1 MPCIWTVYIFQGVSI
16 RFYIWTWF
24 LSKRTWI
31 SACVSAC
38 IFLLYTFVNL
48 SVRLSLS
55 TFLSDM
61 GSFEKFFSSWENGQP
76 FLSQRM
82 KRKGNLEVLPNI
94 TKTNWKLFLFVFSF
108 GLLQK
113 IKEGPFDHTCRKYNI
128 FYGIKCISDGFLWGR
143 ATVFIIVNSFI
154 KFETDQFLPRKKKLK
169 HLFHFF
175 LLRYNCNQ

>member
-1 MPCIWTVYIFQGVSI
+1 MPCIWTVFIFQRASI
-16 RFYIWTWF
+16 SFYIWTWF

-31 SACVSAC
+31 STCVSAC

-113 IKEGPFDHTCRKYNI
+113 IKERPFDHSCRKCNI
-128 FYGIKCISDGFLWGR
+128 FYGIKCISVGFLWGR